1 MKSNNTIW
9 ITVVLI
15 ILCGAYYWVV
25 VDSNRLEEMSTLE
38 KSDTSL
44 KGDVNEWSEY
54 YKEQNKK
61 WIGTSKHVR
70 TLQEET
76 EAHYTMYEEKVDSI
90 NNSFDR
96 IDFKIEQLS
105 ERLMSKIDKIDN
117 KLEKIEEE
125 FSSYKRA
132 TDRKN
137 MMQDKE
143 ITSIKKDIK
152 DIRDRIKEEFGEEE
166 EE

>member
-1 MKSNNTIW
+1 MKSNNVIW

-38 KSDTSL
+38 KSDTNL

-61 WIGTSKHVR
+61 WIGTSKHVK

-76 EAHYTMYEEKVDSI
+76 KEHYSIYDEKVDSI

-96 IDFKIEQLS
+96 IEFKIEQLN
-105 ERLMSKIDKIDN
+105 ERLMSKIDKIENNLD
-117 KLEKIEEE
+117 KIDEE
-125 FSSYKRA
+125 FGSYKRA

-137 MMQDKE
+137 MMQEKE
-143 ITSIKKDIK
+143 IKSIKLDIESIK
-152 DIRDRIKEEFGEEE
+152 ARIKEEFGDEEE
-166 EE
+166 